1 MSKSK
6 ETERILKLLEEKK
19 ITSEEAKKLLDTLS
33 EEYDKESSDKDNAK
47 WDNYNAPDNIFEKYE
62 GMGEDI
68 KDAIAEKMRGK
79 YSDLGEDIRKSVL
92 AGISNIKNNILE
104 SLSSDIDNGIN
115 SDCSSAMKREYELV
129 NGANIKIKGVNSCV
143 NIKRGTGDKVI
154 LSVSVSPFDYD
165 VIKEILEIEYS
176 KDCLDISVE
185 DSYRAGVTITLFLPD
200 MEYGDIEINTTNGS
214 VNITDVKCTRI
225 MLASSNGQ
233 LTVKRCTGSTLKVET
248 SNGQVRTEGNNFDN
262 SVIVKSTNG
271 SLISKTDI
279 SKMIHMET
287 TNGSVRLYSSYARSF
302 KAETTNGSL
311 LFDRLHPYQAEN
323 EFLIRGETTNGSTT
337 VNINYNFGAVF
348 ECSAGKHG
356 SIRLGSN
363 LKAQSVERNMQGR
376 IIYAKGESRYAY
388 KSDIIAAA
396 EIKTDHGHIKMDF
409 V

>member
-6 ETERILKLLEEKK
+6 EIERILKLLEEKK
-19 ITSEEAKKLLDTLS
+19 ITSEEAKKLLDALS
-33 EEYDKESSDKDNAK
+33 AEYDKESSDKDNAK
-47 WDNYNAPDNIFEKYE
+47 RDNYDTPDNIFDKYE
-62 GMGEDI
+62 GIGEDI

-104 SLSSDIDNGIN
+104 SLSSDIDNSIN
-115 SDCSSAMKREYELV
+115 SDCSSAVKREYELV
-129 NGANIKIKGVNSCV
+129 SGATVKIKGANSCV
-143 NIKRGTGDKVI
+143 NIKRGTSDKVI

-165 VIKEILEIEYS
+165 VINELLEIEYS
-176 KDCLDISVE
+176 KDCLAISVD
-185 DSYRAGVTITLFLPD
+185 DSYKAGVTITLFLPD
-200 MEYGDIEINTTNGS
+200 MEYADIDINTTNGS
-214 VNITDVKCTRI
+214 VNITDVKCTAI

-302 KAETTNGSL
+302 KAETTNGS
-311 LFDRLHPYQAEN
+311 
-323 EFLIRGETTNGSTT
+323 TT
-337 VNINYNFGAVF
+337 VNINRNFGAVF

-356 SIRLGSN
+356 AVRLGSN
-363 LKAQSVERNMQGR
+363 LEAQSAERNMQGR

-388 KSDIIAAA
+388 KSVIIAAA
-396 EIKTDHGHIKMDF
+396 DIKTDHGQITMDF